1 MQWIIVIVVIV
12 FMLYVVF
19 SLSTIKYQLQ
29 LISSHLHVKE
39 DEPKIPEV
47 SNEDIEK
54 ELEDELLK

>member
-19 SLSTIKYQLQ
+19 SLSTIKYQLK

-39 DEPKIPEV
+39 DESKIPEV
-47 SNEDIEK
+47 SNEEIEK